1 MILGRFFI
9 DFWSIFDRCIP
20 KFRRA
25 CICIFH
31 IHIHSRLTFRILSK
45 INQYILNTHYS
56 LFTTHYSNIKT
67 LFHRNRE
74 LWPPKKEKRT
84 VAQPNFSL
92 SDIKTLFH
100 PNRELWPPKK
110 EKQAGSQSQRT
121 LHCYLE
127 KDKPELFPIST
138 KISAL
143 LHWKRQDLTV
153 LHPNRE
159 LWKQI
164 DRTVINSKL
173 KPLIRHQDTISCQ
186 QRTVTTKKK
195 MDCIPTKLFTFR
207 HQDTISSQ
215 QRTVTT
221 KKGKTDKLVF
231 S

>member
-1 MILGRFFI
+1 MTTKKKKWTVSQPNCSLADIKALLHLNREL
-9 DFWSIFDRCIP
+9 WTP
-20 KFRRA
+20 KKEKRTVA
-25 CICIFH
+25 QPNC
-31 IHIHSRLTFRILSK
+31 LLSD
-45 INQYILNTHYS
+45 
-56 LFTTHYSNIKT
+56 IKT

-74 LWPPKKEKRT
+74 LWPPKKEK
-84 VAQPNFSL
+84 Q
-92 SDIKTLFH
+92 I
-100 PNRELWPPKK
+100 
-110 EKQAGSQSQRT
+110 GSQSQRT

-195 MDCIPTKLFTFR
+195 KTVSQPNCSLLDIKILFHPNR
-207 HQDTISSQ
+207 ELWPPKKEK
-215 QRTVTT
+215 RTVSQSQRALHCFL
-221 KKGKTDKLVF
+221 KKTRLNC
-231 S
+231 SPYQ